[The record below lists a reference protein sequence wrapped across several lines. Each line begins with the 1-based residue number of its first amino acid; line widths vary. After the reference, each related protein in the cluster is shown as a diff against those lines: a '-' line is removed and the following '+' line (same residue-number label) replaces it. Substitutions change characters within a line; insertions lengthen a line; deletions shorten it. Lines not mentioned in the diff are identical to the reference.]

1 VNTSSARI
9 TLPGAAAARL
19 SSDTFWMAAFLVV
32 VVSKVG
38 DWIEALSGVPLVKIT
53 FAITLIVAFRAGKLP
68 SPIRAWSLRL
78 VRPAIVFLLL
88 GMASLL
94 WSIYKSDSLRSSVS
108 AAIYLI
114 ALVLLVKIV
123 LTPRDLYRLLKGVA
137 VGGGLLAVGTL
148 VQFAGGRAG
157 MEAWNSNDLAYV
169 LVTVLPLVLVQRVGR
184 SAVAQLVVLFVAL
197 LMVIATLLTGSRGG
211 LLGLGVVVAVLT
223 AFPLAPDAAGRPK
236 RFRAM
241 TAAARVVPLAV
252 LGALIWLHLPS
263 KTTERLATLEHIE
276 GDYNMSEDIQASR
289 LLIWRRDLGLALR
302 RPIGYGLGT
311 STTVDGLLGG
321 GQYRTAHNSLIEVI
335 VELGV
340 LGLAI
345 YLTAYYRVWRGLLAV
360 WREHIAQPTPDS
372 AQMLLYTRA
381 LSIAFLGNFA
391 TGFFLSQAYSGL
403 LWMLVAVCATL
414 VRMAAPAY
422 GVIATGQHARSTAR
436 QSGAKW
442 V

>member
-1 VNTSSARI
+1 MNTVPART
-9 TLPGAAAARL
+9 TLPRAAVARL
-19 SSDTFWMAAFLVV
+19 SSDTFWMATFLVV

-78 VRPAIVFLLL
+78 ARPAIAFQVL
-88 GMASLL
+88 GMASIV
-94 WSIYKSDSLRSSVS
+94 WSIYKSLTLKNSLS
-108 AAIYLI
+108 AGVWLI

-123 LTPRDLYRLLKGVA
+123 LGPRDLYRLLKGMA

-148 VQFAGGRAG
+148 AQFAGGRAG
-157 MEAWNSNDLAYV
+157 MEAWNSNDIAYV
-169 LVTVLPLVLVQRVGR
+169 LVTLLPVVLVQRVGR
-184 SAVAQLVVLFVAL
+184 SALGQLLVLFVAM

-211 LLGLGVVVAVLT
+211 LLGLGVVVAMMA
-223 AFPLAPDAAGRPK
+223 AFPLAADPGGRPK

-241 TAAARVVPLAV
+241 TTAARLIPLAV
-252 LGALIWLHLPS
+252 LAALIWAHLPS
-263 KTTERLATLEHIE
+263 KTTQRLATLEHIE

-289 LLIWRRDLGLALR
+289 LLIWRRDLELAAR

-311 STTVDGLLGG
+311 AAAVDGLLGG
-321 GQYRTAHNSLIEVI
+321 GQYRTAHNSLVEVI

-340 LGLAI
+340 LGVAI
-345 YLTAYYRVWRGLLAV
+345 YLTAYYRVWRGLAAV
-360 WREHIAQPTPDS
+360 WREQLALPASDS
-372 AQMLLYTRA
+372 AQLLLYART

-403 LWMLVAVCATL
+403 LWMLVAVCAAF
-414 VRMAAPAY
+414 VRLGAPAY
-422 GVIATGQHARSTAR
+422 GVVASGQHAHHSTR
-436 QSGAKW
+436 QTGAKW